1 MTPASIV
8 LVDDDRGVLTLQQ
21 SVLSNMGLASE
32 AYTSGEDAWQR
43 LRRGNVKL
51 VIIDLEMPEPDG
63 LELLRRLHDQ
73 PEPPAVI
80 ILSAHADPL
89 RDARR
94 RLGGGSETRI
104 LKEITE
110 SVAGLLSK
118 PFNLDTYCAIV
129 REALHLPNTPPR
141 ADDRR

>member
-1 MTPASIV
+1 MTPATIV

-21 SVLSNMGLASE
+21 SVLGDMGLASE

-51 VIIDLEMPEPDG
+51 AIVDLEMPEPDG
-63 LELLRRLHDQ
+63 LELLRRLRDQ
-73 PEPPAVI
+73 PDPPAVI

-94 RLGGGSETRI
+94 RLSGGSETRI

-110 SVAGLLSK
+110 SVAGILSK
-118 PFNLDTYCAIV
+118 PFNIAAYRVLI
-129 REALHLPNTPPR
+129 REALHLPDTS
-141 ADDRR
+141 ADPAANR